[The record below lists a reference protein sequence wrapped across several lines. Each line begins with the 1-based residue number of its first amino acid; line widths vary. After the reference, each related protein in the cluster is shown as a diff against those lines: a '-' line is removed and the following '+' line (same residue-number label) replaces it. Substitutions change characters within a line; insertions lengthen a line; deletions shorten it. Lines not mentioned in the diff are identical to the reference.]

1 MTTLLKKDEAHRFID
16 SMPADVTWDDLM
28 REVSIRETIK
38 CGLTDRVEGRIKD
51 VKEIR
56 AEYGLPE

>member
-1 MTTLLKKDEAHRFID
+1 LKKDEAHRLID
-16 SMPADVTWDDLM
+16 SMSADVTWDDLT
-28 REVSIRETIK
+28 REISIRETIK
-38 CGLTDRVEGRIKD
+38 CGLADSVEGRIKD